1 MKRKLKYLMIPVVLL
16 LSLQAT
22 SGAQNVSISTD
33 LVSYLN
39 FATMNVE
46 ASYPISRCWSVNAG
60 VRYNPF
66 TFDLGE
72 GKEDARCR
80 RKILALARV
89 LGLVACRQ
97 IAVSGI

>member
-1 MKRKLKYLMIPVVLL
+1 MIPVVLL

-46 ASYPISRCWSVNAG
+46 ASYLFPGAG
-60 VRYNPF
+60 V
-66 TFDLGE
+66 
-72 GKEDARCR
+72 
-80 RKILALARV
+80 
-89 LGLVACRQ
+89 
-97 IAVSGI
+97 